1 MRDDKIKFMQSLQT
15 IKRRLRGV
23 KSIGQITKAMEL
35 VAATKMRKSQE
46 VALLSRPYAY
56 AALEFLANL
65 SRVSGSYTPP
75 LLERRPVKKTAYVVM
90 ASDKGL
96 TGSFNSAVFRT
107 FEKQFAGETF
117 GSPTSEDFRKSDFR
131 MFIAVGQKAASYLTR
146 RMGGV
151 ERSFIKFGDYTKIE
165 EVRPL
170 ADYLISGYL
179 EKTWDR
185 VLVFYT
191 NFRSAMQQD
200 VVMRELFPVT
210 FEKLKETAEEI
221 IPRTGRYAV
230 ERHGALFR
238 EGSRPDSHRGEPRS
252 LAQPVERE
260 YIIEPSP
267 EAVLTELA
275 PHLIVMQVYHI
286 ILEANASEHA
296 ARRLAMKNASDNAS
310 DIVESL
316 TLEYNKSRQANITKE
331 LTEITAG
338 AEAIQN

>member
-1 MRDDKIKFMQSLQT
+1 MQSLQT
-15 IKRRLRGV
+15 IKRRLRSV
-23 KSIGQITKAMEL
+23 KNIGQITKAMEL

-65 SRVSGSYTPP
+65 SRVSSSYTPP
-75 LLERRPVKKTAYVVM
+75 LLEKRPVEKTAVVVM

-96 TGSFNSAVFRT
+96 TGSFNSAVFRA
-107 FEKQFAGETF
+107 FEKHLAVEPLSLS
-117 GSPTSEDFRKSDFR
+117 GSTAKFV
-131 MFIAVGQKAASYLTR
+131 AVGQKAVSYLQKR
-146 RMGGV
+146 V
-151 ERSFIKFGDYTKIE
+151 EKMEKAFIKFGDITKVE
-165 EVRPL
+165 EVQPL
-170 ADYLISGYL
+170 AKYLIDGYL
-179 EKTWDR
+179 MHEWDR

>member
-1 MRDDKIKFMQSLQT
+1 MQSLQT
-15 IKRRLRGV
+15 IKQRLRSV
-23 KSIGQITKAMEL
+23 KNIGQITKAMEL

-56 AALEFLANL
+56 VALEFLANL
-65 SRVSGSYTPP
+65 SRVSVGYMPP
-75 LLERRPVKKTAYVVM
+75 LMEKRPIEKTAVVVV

-96 TGSFNSAVFRT
+96 TGSFNSAGFRPV
-107 FEKQFAGETF
+107 EKYVAVQ
-117 GSPTSEDFRKSDFR
+117 PLR
-131 MFIAVGQKAASYLTR
+131 MDASTTTYIAVGQKAVSYLMR
-146 RMGGV
+146 RG
-151 ERSFIKFGDYTKIE
+151 ETIEQSFVKFGDYTNIE

-185 VLVFYT
+185 VLIFYT

-200 VVMRELFPVT
+200 VVVRELFPVT

-221 IPRTGRYAV
+221 IPQTGKYAA
-230 ERHGALFR
+230 EGHGALFQTNTGAT
-238 EGSRPDSHRGEPRS
+238 EK
-252 LAQPVERE
+252 E

-267 EAVLTELA
+267 EAVLRELV
-275 PHLIVMQVYHI
+275 PHLIIMQVYHI

-296 ARRLAMKNASDNAS
+296 ARRMAMKNASDNAS
-310 DIVESL
+310 DIVDDL
-316 TLEYNKSRQANITKE
+316 TLEYNKSRQAGITKE

-338 AEAIQN
+338 AEALS

>member
-1 MRDDKIKFMQSLQT
+1 MQSLQT
-15 IKRRLRGV
+15 IKQRLRSV
-23 KSIGQITKAMEL
+23 RNIGQITKAMEL

-56 AALEFLANL
+56 AALEFLANV
-65 SRVSGSYTPP
+65 SRVSDTYIPP
-75 LLERRPVKKTAYVVM
+75 LLEKRPIEKTATVVM

-96 TGSFNSAVFRT
+96 TGSFNSAVFRA
-107 FEKQFAGETF
+107 FEKHLAVE
-117 GSPTSEDFRKSDFR
+117 PLSDNK
-131 MFIAVGQKAASYLTR
+131 FIAVGQKAVSYLER
-146 RMGGV
+146 RFGNIEKAFV
-151 ERSFIKFGDYTKIE
+151 KFGDITKVE
-165 EVRPL
+165 EARPL
-170 ADYLISGYL
+170 AKYLIDGYL
-179 EKTWDR
+179 TKEWDR

-200 VVMRELFPVT
+200 VVVRELFPVT

-221 IPRTGRYAV
+221 IPQTGRYAT
-230 ERHGALFR
+230 EGHGALFR
-238 EGSRPDSHRGEPRS
+238 GKSRLDTHQG
-252 LAQPVERE
+252 ERE

-267 EAVLTELA
+267 EAVLTELV

-310 DIVESL
+310 DIVDDL
-316 TLEYNKSRQANITKE
+316 TLEYNKSRQAGITKE

-338 AEAIQN
+338 AEALN

>member
-1 MRDDKIKFMQSLQT
+1 MQSLQT
-15 IKRRLRGV
+15 IKQRLRSV
-23 KSIGQITKAMEL
+23 KNIGQITKAMEL

-56 AALEFLANL
+56 VALEFLANL
-65 SRVSGSYTPP
+65 SRVSVGYMPP
-75 LLERRPVKKTAYVVM
+75 LMEKRPIEKTAVVVV

-96 TGSFNSAVFRT
+96 TGSFNSAVFRA
-107 FEKQFAGETF
+107 FEKYVAVQ
-117 GSPTSEDFRKSDFR
+117 PLR
-131 MFIAVGQKAASYLTR
+131 MDASTTTYIAVGQKAVSYLMR
-146 RMGGV
+146 RG
-151 ERSFIKFGDYTKIE
+151 ETIEQSFVKFGDYTNIE

-185 VLVFYT
+185 VLIFYT

-200 VVMRELFPVT
+200 VVVRELFPVT

-221 IPRTGRYAV
+221 IPQTGKYAA
-230 ERHGALFR
+230 EGHGALFQTNTGAT
-238 EGSRPDSHRGEPRS
+238 EK
-252 LAQPVERE
+252 E

-267 EAVLTELA
+267 EAVLRELV
-275 PHLIVMQVYHI
+275 PHLIIMQVYHI

-296 ARRLAMKNASDNAS
+296 ARRMAMKNASDNAS
-310 DIVESL
+310 DIVDDL
-316 TLEYNKSRQANITKE
+316 TLEYNKSRQAGITKE

-338 AEAIQN
+338 AEALS